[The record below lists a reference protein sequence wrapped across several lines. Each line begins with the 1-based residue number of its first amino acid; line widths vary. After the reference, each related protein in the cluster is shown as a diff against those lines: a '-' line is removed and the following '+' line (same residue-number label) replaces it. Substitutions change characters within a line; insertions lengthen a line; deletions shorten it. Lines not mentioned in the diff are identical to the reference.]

1 MLSLVRAREGA
12 NTPTRWRKV
21 VAVSVL
27 LLAVGPPVALLWT
40 NAGGAAS
47 GGGTVRAIA
56 EVRFAEPVSDGEVN
70 RLAGEYGV
78 EVEVAQGEYR
88 IGDEV
93 HQEGFTGDNGT
104 SLEEKRL
111 GAFADMVASV
121 KDLPEEERRE
131 LMPEF
136 DVMKEALKTGDTGPA
151 SRSSVT
157 FAGEE
162 SALQK
167 LVREEGALISDANV
181 LTIDRLLQDMQY
193 PGPLEGEPE
202 DSR

>member
-1 MLSLVRAREGA
+1 MPAR
-12 NTPTRWRKV
+12 RRRV

-27 LLAVGPPVALLWT
+27 LLAVGPPVALLWA

-47 GGGTVRAIA
+47 GGGGAVRALA
-56 EVRFAEPVSDGEVN
+56 EVRFAEPVSDGEVD

-78 EVEVAQGEYR
+78 EVEMAQGEYR

-93 HQEGFTGDNGT
+93 HQEGFTGDDGM

-121 KDLPEEERRE
+121 EDLPEEERRE
-131 LMPEF
+131 MMPEF
-136 DVMKEALKTGDTGPA
+136 DAMKEALETGDTGPA
-151 SRSSVT
+151 SLSSVT

-167 LVREEGALISDANV
+167 LVREEDALISHANIS
-181 LTIDRLLQDMQY
+181 TIDRLLQDMQY
-193 PGPLEGEPE
+193 LGPLEGEPE
-202 DSR
+202 ESR